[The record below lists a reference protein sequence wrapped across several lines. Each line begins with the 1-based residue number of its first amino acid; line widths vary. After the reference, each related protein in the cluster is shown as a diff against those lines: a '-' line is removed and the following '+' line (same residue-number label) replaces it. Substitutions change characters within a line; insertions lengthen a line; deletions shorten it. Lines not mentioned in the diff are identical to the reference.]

1 MAVHRMNLPND
12 RNRHTG
18 LAQMLWR
25 YPEGISIKR
34 DIPVLFAT
42 LFIYNVAGA
51 QTAQKMEEKKEKK
64 EMKDTVIVDG
74 KLVEVGYKIIADGVT
89 DGFAKI
95 ENGVVKGYKSIENGV
110 VTGFNSVNDWFVS
123 KLFQRKG
130 ETLEECK
137 ARLKANAEN
146 AGK

>member
-1 MAVHRMNLPND
+1 MNLPND
-12 RNRHTG
+12 RNRQTG
-18 LAQMLWR
+18 LAQMLWGNL
-25 YPEGISIKR
+25 EDIGIER
-34 DIPVLFAT
+34 DVPVLFAA
-42 LFIYNVAGA
+42 LFIYSVAGA
-51 QTAQKMEEKKEKK
+51 QTSQKMEEKK

-89 DGFAKI
+89 DGFTKI

>member
-1 MAVHRMNLPND
+1 MKHN
-12 RNRHTG
+12 
-18 LAQMLWR
+18 
-25 YPEGISIKR
+25 IKSFTM
-34 DIPVLFAT
+34 LFAA
-42 LFIYNVAGA
+42 LFIYGVAGA
-51 QTAQKMEEKKEKK
+51 QTSQKMEEKK

-89 DGFAKI
+89 DGFTKIENGVVKGYKSI

-110 VTGFNSVNDWFVS
+110 VTGFNSVNDWFIS

-146 AGK
+146 AGRPQ

>member
-18 LAQMLWR
+18 LAQVLWGN
-25 YPEGISIKR
+25 PENIGIER
-34 DIPVLFAT
+34 DIPVLFAA
-42 LFIYNVAGA
+42 LFIYNVAVA
-51 QTAQKMEEKKEKK
+51 QTSQKMEEKK

-89 DGFAKI
+89 DGFTKI
-95 ENGVVKGYKSIENGV
+95 ENGVVKGYKSIEDGV